1 MNFFPFP
8 DNVKLLSTPRF
19 LDGGKSKHNFGNFNL
34 ALHVNDEK
42 NIVLANR
49 DLLSIKYDLP
59 SAPVWINQVHS
70 NISVNADSISSVI
83 EADAS
88 YSKKIGTVCAVLTA
102 DCLPIFVSN
111 KQGTV
116 VGIAHAGWRGL
127 VDGIIESLI
136 ESFDSNSEDL
146 IVHLGPA
153 ISQLSFEVG
162 KEVRSEY
169 LSKNEDFISCFNCLN
184 YKYYLDLYDAAR
196 VVLKSFGV
204 ESISGGNRCTYNEPD
219 QFFSYRRDGH
229 TSGRMAHLIWI
240 DSTKRDNFSS
250 PL

>member
-42 NIVLANR
+42 NVVLANR
-49 DLLSIKYDLP
+49 DLLLRKYDLP
-59 SAPVWINQVHS
+59 STPVWINQVHS
-70 NISVNADSISSVI
+70 NISVDADSVSSVI

-153 ISQLSFEVG
+153 ISQLSYEVG
-162 KEVRSEY
+162 LDVKSQY
-169 LSKNEDFISCFNCLN
+169 ISKNKSFEGCFNFEN
-184 YKYYLDLYDAAR
+184 NKYYLDLYGVAK
-196 VVLKSFGV
+196 VVLKSYGITL
-204 ESISGGNRCTYNEPD
+204 ISGGDRCTHKEEAEY
-219 QFFSYRRDGH
+219 FSYRRDGEL
-229 TSGRMAHLIWI
+229 SGRMAHLIWME
-240 DSTKRDNFSS
+240 SH
-250 PL
+250 